1 MSGEILR
8 DRFLP
13 IPLLVYG
20 KERSKVAYVA
30 FDASW
35 ITNTLKR
42 KPVDLVAVS
51 IQGDAMEPQLSA
63 GNMVLVD
70 TSQAGI
76 PGDGT
81 YVLNVDGATL
91 VRRLQPLPAKE
102 IEASCANPA
111 YERFRFSRDDDHVSV
126 TGRVVWVGRVV

>member
-1 MSGEILR
+1 MSQETLH
-8 DRFLP
+8 DRFVP

-42 KPVDLVAVS
+42 KPGDLVAVTV
-51 IQGDAMEPQLSA
+51 QGDAMEPQLSA

-70 TSQAGI
+70 TSQTNI

-81 YVLNVDGATL
+81 YVLEVDGAIL

-111 YERFRFSRDDDHVSV
+111 YERFRFTRDDEKVAV
-126 TGRVVWVGRVV
+126 IGRVVWVGREV